1 MTEKKERIVCVSG
14 GFDPVHVGHIRLI
27 KEARQLGDKLVIIMN
42 NDNWL
47 LKKKGFVFMQEAER
61 KEVLNSLKYVDEII
75 VSEHESDC
83 SDMSVCS
90 ELRLVKPS
98 VFANGGDRKSDNTP
112 EYLVCEEMDIEMVFE
127 VGGDKIQSSSDLV
140 LKNYSGEMP

>member
-112 EYLVCEEMDIEMVFE
+112 EYLVCEEMDIETVFE